1 MILASVPGATYL
13 PKLDVDCTMMLD
25 TVHLN
30 RKGGE
35 IFTEYLRTRVL

>member
-1 MILASVPGATYL
+1 
-13 PKLDVDCTMMLD
+13 MLD

>member
-1 MILASVPGATYL
+1 
-13 PKLDVDCTMMLD
+13 MMFD

>member
-1 MILASVPGATYL
+1 MYL
-13 PKLDVDCTMMLD
+13 PKLDVDCSMMLD